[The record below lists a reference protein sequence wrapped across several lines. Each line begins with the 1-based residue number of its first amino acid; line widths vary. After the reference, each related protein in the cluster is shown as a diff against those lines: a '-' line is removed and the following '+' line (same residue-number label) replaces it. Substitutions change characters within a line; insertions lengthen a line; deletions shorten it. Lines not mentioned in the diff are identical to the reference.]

1 MNGRGEVSRLRKR
14 LDATFARAPAPNADL
29 ESQADFAKYLCVLV
43 SGFFENA
50 LVALLLDYAERRS
63 APEVVSFVDR
73 QLDRWT
79 SPKAEKIIE
88 LFGAFSPDWRDA
100 LSNYLVDERK
110 DSINSLVALR
120 HKVAHGD
127 SVGTS
132 LSPQV
137 RHRAIMFSAFKWQE
151 ALLPRG
157 LGQSEVR
164 AAKIVCS
171 GT

>member
-1 MNGRGEVSRLRKR
+1 MNSRGEVSRLRKR

-79 SPKAEKIIE
+79 SPKAEKIID

-100 LSNYLVDERK
+100 LSDYLVDERK

-120 HKVAHGD
+120 HKIAHGE

-132 LSPQV
+132 LSQV
-137 RHRAIMFSAFKWQE
+137 RAHYKAILEVVEHVEQ
-151 ALLPRG
+151 LLNP
-157 LGQSEVR
+157 
-164 AAKIVCS
+164 
-171 GT
+171 

>member
-132 LSPQV
+132 LSQV
-137 RHRAIMFSAFKWQE
+137 RAHYKAILEVVEHVEQ
-151 ALLPRG
+151 LLN
-157 LGQSEVR
+157 S
-164 AAKIVCS
+164 
-171 GT
+171 